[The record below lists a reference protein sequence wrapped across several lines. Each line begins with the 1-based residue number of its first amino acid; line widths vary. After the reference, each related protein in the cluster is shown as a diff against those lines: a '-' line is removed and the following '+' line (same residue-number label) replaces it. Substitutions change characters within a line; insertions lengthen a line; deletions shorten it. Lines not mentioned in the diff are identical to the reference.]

1 MKILENDINQ
11 NNTKEF
17 IEDYKK
23 LRYTIETKNRITL
36 LNKYK
41 KISPG
46 NKIQDFNVSYESK
59 EPKQLLQRFLL
70 DLIEL
75 YNKCLDESVLKPAQ
89 FYDYFSSIMGREG
102 YDIGKAFFGPGNFG
116 NSNLKF
122 SLLFSEFLTIFDAIK
137 FDENKN
143 QVKDHFIKNRFERK
157 LVLLKL
163 FYTTIKNENNILNS
177 ELYYKY
183 LKIINTILLMCA
195 KTRNTVSV
203 KNMIILINNCMINLI
218 QKKDLKNFIKNNPN
232 KLFIK
237 LNGKEIELSNDIID
251 TLLLNETLIYKKGE
265 INLDF
270 DIKLYNRDIFNELE
284 INLIIKDWKFCNFE
298 YIETYNFINSNE
310 NLKKL
315 FKDNILSILRSPY
328 MKKIYYEVEN
338 RFYNNN
344 NYLFENNDEI
354 FNEIFEHIIFF
365 PFPID
370 SCYGYSN
377 KNSFDIYINMYDR
390 DSDVLE
396 LFGKFF
402 ANSNDIIHEIYHISA
417 IYYIINSKTK
427 NINDFTSRIPSKK
440 KKEYLEIQ
448 KKFLKDTNSKNLNT
462 KKEDVLDFGD
472 AIEIECFGFCI
483 REFSLKNI
491 CELFVKDTWYKE
503 NMFENFKINY
513 INNSKISEEDEKD
526 IKNEDKIDIIEYKNK
541 SDIIKIFF
549 EAFPLEDE
557 SKRYYKNEIV
567 YIRKRDGNYD
577 ETYSSGIVY
586 SRELGLSRPQILYF
600 NRYIEGGRLPF
611 KG

>member
-1 MKILENDINQ
+1 MKI
-11 NNTKEF
+11 
-17 IEDYKK
+17 
-23 LRYTIETKNRITL
+23 
-36 LNKYK
+36 
-41 KISPG
+41 
-46 NKIQDFNVSYESK
+46 
-59 EPKQLLQRFLL
+59 
-70 DLIEL
+70 
-75 YNKCLDESVLKPAQ
+75 
-89 FYDYFSSIMGREG
+89 
-102 YDIGKAFFGPGNFG
+102 
-116 NSNLKF
+116 
-122 SLLFSEFLTIFDAIK
+122 
-137 FDENKN
+137 
-143 QVKDHFIKNRFERK
+143 
-157 LVLLKL
+157 
-163 FYTTIKNENNILNS
+163 
-177 ELYYKY
+177 
-183 LKIINTILLMCA
+183 
-195 KTRNTVSV
+195 
-203 KNMIILINNCMINLI
+203 
-218 QKKDLKNFIKNNPN
+218 
-232 KLFIK
+232 
-237 LNGKEIELSNDIID
+237 
-251 TLLLNETLIYKKGE
+251 
-265 INLDF
+265 
-270 DIKLYNRDIFNELE
+270 
-284 INLIIKDWKFCNFE
+284 
-298 YIETYNFINSNE
+298 
-310 NLKKL
+310 KKL

-354 FNEIFEHIIFF
+354 FNEIFEHITFF

-370 SCYGYSN
+370 SCYGYNN

-396 LFGKFF
+396 LFGKLF
-402 ANSNDIIHEIYHISA
+402 ANSNDIIHGIYHISA

-557 SKRYYKNEIV
+557 SKRYYKNEIE

>member
-1 MKILENDINQ
+1 MDQKQIEFLSKKHEREPINDDGELEDMNLNSQKKIKNNDDITEQKKETPSLEKEISLEPTKIMKTIEKIKNETIEKFNELSPEEKKDNVKLKELASDFDIIEIINMKILENDINQ

-218 QKKDLKNFIKNNPN
+218 
-232 KLFIK
+232 
-237 LNGKEIELSNDIID
+237 
-251 TLLLNETLIYKKGE
+251 
-265 INLDF
+265 
-270 DIKLYNRDIFNELE
+270 
-284 INLIIKDWKFCNFE
+284 
-298 YIETYNFINSNE
+298 
-310 NLKKL
+310 
-315 FKDNILSILRSPY
+315 
-328 MKKIYYEVEN
+328 
-338 RFYNNN
+338 
-344 NYLFENNDEI
+344 
-354 FNEIFEHIIFF
+354 
-365 PFPID
+365 
-370 SCYGYSN
+370 
-377 KNSFDIYINMYDR
+377 
-390 DSDVLE
+390 
-396 LFGKFF
+396 
-402 ANSNDIIHEIYHISA
+402 
-417 IYYIINSKTK
+417 
-427 NINDFTSRIPSKK
+427 
-440 KKEYLEIQ
+440 
-448 KKFLKDTNSKNLNT
+448 
-462 KKEDVLDFGD
+462 
-472 AIEIECFGFCI
+472 
-483 REFSLKNI
+483 
-491 CELFVKDTWYKE
+491 
-503 NMFENFKINY
+503 
-513 INNSKISEEDEKD
+513 
-526 IKNEDKIDIIEYKNK
+526 
-541 SDIIKIFF
+541 
-549 EAFPLEDE
+549 
-557 SKRYYKNEIV
+557 
-567 YIRKRDGNYD
+567 
-577 ETYSSGIVY
+577 
-586 SRELGLSRPQILYF
+586 
-600 NRYIEGGRLPF
+600 
-611 KG
+611 